1 MILIDAVKN
10 RVAYA
15 VAERLNPRV
24 ADRLRSLEAEVR
36 RLTVDNARL
45 QQEVSMMQAL
55 RAAAVRPGGS

>member
-1 MILIDAVKN
+1 MILIDAIKN
-10 RVAYA
+10 RVAHA

-24 ADRLRSLEAEVR
+24 ADRLHSLEAEVR